1 MVASEI
7 EKFDLRVFVLIDV
20 GVMRLV
26 IGNVVK
32 GHSGSLPPQLIA
44 HERETVAIQGGPN
57 FLDVVM
63 INDVGLTDGKWIEG
77 HGQNALQRPET
88 VLGDEERLYDMGP
101 ETVARG

>member
-1 MVASEI
+1 MVTSEI

-20 GVMRLV
+20 GVRCPV

-32 GHSGSLPPQLIA
+32 RHSGSLPPQLVA
-44 HERETVAIQGGPN
+44 HERETGAIQGGPN

-77 HGQNALQRPET
+77 HGQNALQCPEA
-88 VLGDEERLYDMGP
+88 VLGDKERLYDVGP
-101 ETVARG
+101 EAVA